1 MITVF
6 NRKELITT
14 YDMDEL
20 ANAKDDLRNA
30 GIDFKI
36 SKKHSNGGS
45 ISRIGRGM
53 NIGIKYRGVEYTL
66 YVREQ
71 DYKNAVF
78 IIHNKEDWK

>member
-53 NIGIKYRGVEYTL
+53 NIGIKYGGVEYTL

-78 IIHNKEDWK
+78 IIHIKEGWK

>member
-1 MITVF
+1 MITTF

-14 YDMDEL
+14 YDLDVI

-36 SKKHSNGGS
+36 RKRHSDGGS

-53 NIGIKYRGVEYTL
+53 NMGTKYNGVGYTL

-71 DYKNAVF
+71 DYKSAVF
-78 IIHNKEDWK
+78 IMHNKEG

>member
-36 SKKHSNGGS
+36 S
-45 ISRIGRGM
+45 RIGRGM
-53 NIGIKYRGVEYTL
+53 NIGIKYGGVEYTL

-78 IIHNKEDWK
+78 IIHNKEGWK

>member
-45 ISRIGRGM
+45 ISRIGRG
-53 NIGIKYRGVEYTL
+53 TSS
-66 YVREQ
+66 
-71 DYKNAVF
+71 
-78 IIHNKEDWK
+78 

>member
-6 NRKELITT
+6 NQKELITT

-36 SKKHSNGGS
+36 SK
-45 ISRIGRGM
+45 
-53 NIGIKYRGVEYTL
+53 NIPMV
-66 YVREQ
+66 VQ
-71 DYKNAVF
+71 SAV
-78 IIHNKEDWK
+78 